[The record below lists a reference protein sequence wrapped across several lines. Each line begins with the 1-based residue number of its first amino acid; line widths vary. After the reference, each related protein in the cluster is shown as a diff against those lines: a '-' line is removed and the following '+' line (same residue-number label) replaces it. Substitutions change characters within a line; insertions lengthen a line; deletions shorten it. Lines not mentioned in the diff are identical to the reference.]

1 MIFKFS
7 KSQTV
12 EIFRLLYLLLH
23 VGWKE
28 LQNYSIG
35 HDFICHLRKF
45 QNSER
50 H

>member
-35 HDFICHLRKF
+35 HGFICHLQKF